1 MKKTIQINLG
11 GRHFHI
17 DEDGYNKLNH
27 YLDSLKSH
35 FSAEGESGKE
45 IVEDIEQ
52 RMAELMENRITPV
65 KQAVSLED
73 VQEIIGILGRVEDF
87 VYDSQPEDASKQGPT
102 DRRDQRRFFRDSERG
117 YFGGVSAGLGEYFN
131 IDPIWIRLVF
141 IALCFLKGLGLL
153 IYVILWIVVP
163 KARTTAEK
171 LQMKGMPVTLSTIKD
186 SVNAEYNKVKSGFEG
201 IGSSSAADKTRNA
214 LENIMR
220 AIGLVFVAF
229 FKFLI
234 AFIGILFLVIG
245 SVFLAGLV
253 IILLGFSNVFDHFQI
268 WNGIDLPNLSHL
280 FASSGHYY
288 LVAVSFIVL
297 VLIPI
302 VTLIYAGIKILF
314 NIKTKHPMLRAFVL
328 TAWILDLIL
337 FVSLIII
344 NSTNYAMGAT
354 GTNSEFIKT
363 VKYPRIYVDVRD
375 NTENKKITRYSV
387 FDLDF
392 RYSER
397 DESLF
402 REAEL
407 SVVPSDDDKM
417 ALTVERQVKNVGMK
431 NSQRYLDKIEYEWEQ
446 NDSVLYLNEY
456 FSTDEDDFWLFAHL
470 DVKLRVPEGQV
481 IVLSPK
487 VCDMLTENQRHS
499 FCSEDQLSGRNV
511 IVAAD
516 GTLTPD
522 SIRSK

>member
-1 MKKTIQINLG
+1 MKKTLQINLG

-17 DEDGYNKLNH
+17 DEDGYSKLNH

-35 FSAEGESGKE
+35 FSTEGESGKE

-52 RMAELMENRITPV
+52 RIAELLENRITPV
-65 KQAVSLED
+65 KQAISLED

-87 VYDSQPEDASKQGPT
+87 VYDGQPDEASKQNQT
-102 DRRDQRRFFRDSERG
+102 DRRDQRRFFRDNERG
-117 YFGGVSAGLGEYFN
+117 YLGGVSAGLGEYFN
-131 IDPIWIRLVF
+131 INPIWIRLAF

-171 LQMKGMPVTLSTIKD
+171 LQMKGMPVTLSTIKE
-186 SVNAEYNKVKSGFEG
+186 SVNAEYDKVKSGFNTMG
-201 IGSSSAADKTRNA
+201 TSSAAERTRNA
-214 LENIMR
+214 FEHIMR

-234 AFIGILFLVIG
+234 AFVGILFLVIG

-253 IILLGFSNVFDHFQI
+253 ILMLGFSNVLNHFQI
-268 WNGIDLPNLSHL
+268 WNGFDMPDLSHL
-280 FASSGHYY
+280 FASSGQYY
-288 LVAVSFIVL
+288 LVAISFVIL

-302 VTLIYAGIKILF
+302 VALIYGGIKILF

-344 NSTNYAMGAT
+344 NSTNYAVGAT
-354 GTNSEFIKT
+354 GTNSETIKT
-363 VKYPRIYVDVRD
+363 NKYPRIYVDVRD

-387 FDLDF
+387 FDLKF
-392 RYSER
+392 NYSER

-402 REAEL
+402 SKADL
-407 SVVPSDDDKM
+407 TVVPSGDDKM
-417 ALTVERQVKNVGMK
+417 VLTVEREVKNVGLK
-431 NSQRYLDKIEYEWEQ
+431 NSQRYLDRIEYYWEQ
-446 NDSVLYLNEY
+446 DDSVLYLNEY
-456 FSTDEDDFWLFAHL
+456 FSTDGDDFWLFAGL
-470 DVKLRVPEGQV
+470 DLKLRVPEGQV

-487 VCDMLTENQRHS
+487 VCDMLHEDQRHS
-499 FCSEDQLSGRNV
+499 FCSEDQLSGKNV
-511 IVAAD
+511 IVTAD
-516 GTLTPD
+516 GALMPE
-522 SIRSK
+522 K